1 MKHETPTN
9 YLQSILIHVVTSAIK
24 TTGLRTT
31 LLLINRSSSYFS
43 YLTNRSNHLLFQATF
58 KYIFSKNVESATNG
72 IISPDALKRRHR
84 RHGANIKVTFLS
96 VVAQFLTNVAVVVFL
111 NKIYGKNPFFH
122 RLFAIIHAG

>member
-24 TTGLRTT
+24 TTGLR
-31 LLLINRSSSYFS
+31 
-43 YLTNRSNHLLFQATF
+43 TNRSNHLLFQATF

-96 VVAQFLTNVAVVVFL
+96 VVAQFLTNVGVVVFL